1 MARGFGL
8 RCSAASIYRENWKTL
23 NNKSLWPFPLY
34 KANEMALRKS
44 STFGTYVTSDVTR
57 VDLFGVLRFQRH
69 TRGEFVDCSW
79 YSLVIHIEYEN

>member
-1 MARGFGL
+1 
-8 RCSAASIYRENWKTL
+8 
-23 NNKSLWPFPLY
+23 
-34 KANEMALRKS
+34 MALRKS